1 MEGLRGI
8 VFGMSLRICR
18 NEDGISILTLI
29 CISCCHVCFAY

>member
-18 NEDGISILTLI
+18 NEDVIPLLTLV
-29 CISCCHVCFAY
+29 CISCYHVRFA